1 MKCLIAI
8 VGPTAVGK
16 SRLALYLAQHFGG
29 EIINADSRQ
38 VYRYMDIGTAKPTP
52 EERSIVPHHLID
64 VVDPDEP
71 FSLAIYRQMAE
82 QSINQI
88 QLQQKVPFLV
98 GGSGLY
104 VWTMAEG
111 WQIPPVP
118 PNPAFRQRLEQQAR
132 DKGIEEL
139 FLELRRIDPIAAA
152 KIMPT
157 NLRRII
163 RALEVYSMSGRPMS
177 QYWQKIPPVFPILII
192 GLTLER
198 AELYRRIDLR
208 VDEMLKRGLVEEVR
222 QLVNRGFGLHLPAM
236 SGIGYRQIGAYL
248 QGKISLEEAVQQI
261 KWQTHCF
268 TRRQNSWFRTND
280 PRIHWFDAQNS
291 DMQREIIRS
300 IEAFL
305 GDKAK

>member
-16 SRLALYLAQHFGG
+16 SRLALCLARLFDG

-38 VYRYMDIGTAKPTP
+38 VYRYMDIGTAKPSL

-64 VVDPDEP
+64 VVDPDES
-71 FSLAIYRQMAE
+71 FSLAIYHRMAE
-82 QSINQI
+82 QSISQI
-88 QLQQKVPFLV
+88 QLREKTPFLV

-104 VWTMAEG
+104 VWAVLEG

-118 PNPAFRQRLEQQAR
+118 PNPELRQRLERQAHER
-132 DKGIEEL
+132 GIEEL
-139 FLELRRIDPIAAA
+139 FRELQKIDPIAAA

-163 RALEVYSMSGRPMS
+163 RALEVYMISGKPIS
-177 QYWQKIPPVFPILII
+177 HYWQKIAPTFPTLII

-208 VDEMLKRGLVEEVR
+208 VDEMLKRGLVEEVK

-236 SGIGYRQIGAYL
+236 SGIGYRQIGEYL
-248 QGKISLEEAVQQI
+248 QGKLSLEEAVQQI

-268 TRRQNSWFRTND
+268 TRRQYAWFRTTD
-280 PRIHWFDAQNS
+280 PRIHWFNAQNS
-291 DMQREIIRS
+291 NMQGEIVRLVEI
-300 IEAFL
+300 FL
-305 GDKAK
+305 KGKAE

>member
-16 SRLALYLAQHFGG
+16 SRLALYLAQLFGG

-38 VYRYMDIGTAKPTP
+38 IYRYMDIGTAKPSV

-64 VVDPDEP
+64 VVEPDES
-71 FSLAIYRQMAE
+71 FSLAIYRQIAE
-82 QSINQI
+82 QSISQI
-88 QLQQKVPFLV
+88 QLRQKIPFLV

-104 VWTMAEG
+104 VWAMLEG

-118 PNPAFRQRLEQQAR
+118 PSPALRQRLEHQAHE
-132 DKGIEEL
+132 KGIDEL
-139 FLELRRIDPIAAA
+139 FRELQKIDPIAAA

-157 NLRRII
+157 NLRRVI
-163 RALEVYSMSGRPMS
+163 RALEVCLVAGKPIS
-177 QYWQKIPPVFPILII
+177 QYWQKIPPTFPILII

-198 AELYRRIDLR
+198 VELYRRIDLR
-208 VDEMLKRGLVEEVR
+208 VDEMLKRGLVEEVK

-268 TRRQNSWFRTND
+268 TRRQYAWFRTSD
-280 PRIHWFDAQNS
+280 PRIHWFNAQTS
-291 DMQREIIRS
+291 DMRGEIARLV
-300 IEAFL
+300 EAFL
-305 GDKAK
+305 KEKAE